1 MATNNFKAFALDPNA
16 NVMSQAD
23 WEALPAL
30 LSGFTAG
37 KASSAQVNKAIRQAT
52 TIGALIGKFIANSGA
67 DALDN
72 ADVNGLVTKFTN
84 ALTTNLSLGTASK
97 RNVGTGA
104 NQIPDMN
111 SFTSG
116 DTWFKLPSGHIVQAF
131 SNVLYSTDVNGTLTN
146 YPIAFPN
153 KLISLSAMWSDTSQ
167 TTAPT
172 FKFMGNLSDKTK
184 AYIKV
189 TGGTGQFGT
198 LIIAIG
204 N

>member
-1 MATNNFKAFALDPNA
+1 
-16 NVMSQAD
+16 
-23 WEALPAL
+23 
-30 LSGFTAG
+30 G
-37 KASSAQVNKAIRQAT
+37 
-52 TIGALIGKFIANSGA
+52 
-67 DALDN
+67 
-72 ADVNGLVTKFTN
+72 
-84 ALTTNLSLGTASK
+84 LGTASK
-97 RNVGTGA
+97 RNVGTGV